1 MSGGEVKHEDKTWLR
16 GWWIQ
21 YHYDSLRADQSP
33 ELRREFIE
41 RLYYHSKIFPCEHC
55 IKHFQKYI
63 IEHDPKDSTSMFAYT
78 WNFHNAVNV
87 RLGKITMDWETYTKV
102 YKVEGYK
109 CAGCS
114 DNNNQNLKSKENMA
128 KVKRAFIFD

>member
-1 MSGGEVKHEDKTWLR
+1 
-16 GWWIQ
+16 
-21 YHYDSLRADQSP
+21 
-33 ELRREFIE
+33 
-41 RLYYHSKIFPCEHC
+41 
-55 IKHFQKYI
+55 
-63 IEHDPKDSTSMFAYT
+63 MFAYT